1 MSKNNLKLFDDY
13 DNVKKWQEH
22 WEDMPEFIQE
32 DLTSKRKIIVHFRNE
47 EDVQKFAKL
56 INQRI
61 TPKLPS
67 LWFPKLEKR
76 SHYNKVFINEND

>member
-67 LWFPKLEKR
+67 LWFPEMKARIRTDKKYIDE
-76 SHYNKVFINEND
+76 S